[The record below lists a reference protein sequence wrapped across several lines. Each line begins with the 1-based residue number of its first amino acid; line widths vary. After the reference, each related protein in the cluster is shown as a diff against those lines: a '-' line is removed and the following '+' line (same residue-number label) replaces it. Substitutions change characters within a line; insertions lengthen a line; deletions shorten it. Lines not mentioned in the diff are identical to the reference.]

1 MKLLKLLISIDLT
14 IIFPSF
20 AHLWCHEPNAGH
32 IAGLAGSRAVGQEAQ
47 RWACG
52 GTQMA
57 EFGCRMPRVGC
68 PTVEEWGDHLKTW
81 GCRSCSQEICDI
93 QQTWDFTSI
102 TWDLRDQGGFL
113 IHTQVFLSVNAGYP
127 IFCTYQS
134 PLGSSISS

>member
-57 EFGCRMPRVGC
+57 EMPRATGRVSNARGM
-68 PTVEEWGDHLKTW
+68 G
-81 GCRSCSQEICDI
+81 RSSE
-93 QQTWDFTSI
+93 
-102 TWDLRDQGGFL
+102 
-113 IHTQVFLSVNAGYP
+113 N
-127 IFCTYQS
+127 
-134 PLGSSISS
+134 LGL